1 MEGKKIRKLVIQ
13 LKLKRAAQQKTQ
25 PFQMDDLNTV
35 LKDIKSNKSRDTEGL
50 DRTIFKDT
58 VIGSN
63 LKESLLKL
71 LNNIKTTKE
80 IPAFMRRATV
90 TTIPKK
96 G

>member
-13 LKLKRAAQQKTQ
+13 LKLKRTAQQKTQ
-25 PFQMDDLNTV
+25 PFQMEDLNTV

-80 IPAFMRRATV
+80 IQAFMRRATV

>member
-1 MEGKKIRKLVIQ
+1 ME
-13 LKLKRAAQQKTQ
+13 
-25 PFQMDDLNTV
+25 DLNTV

-80 IPAFMRRATV
+80 IPAFMRRDTV